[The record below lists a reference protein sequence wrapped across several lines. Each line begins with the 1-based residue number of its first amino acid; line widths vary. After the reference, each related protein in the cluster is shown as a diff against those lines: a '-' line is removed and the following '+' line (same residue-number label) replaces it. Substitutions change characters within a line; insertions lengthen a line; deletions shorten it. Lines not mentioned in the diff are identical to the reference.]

1 MAMAEVGR
9 DGMYGE
15 DEEEAPEPTK
25 GYKVKKATKER
36 VRPEEYEAQDNDEDM
51 QDEDDEGNKLTA
63 ADIQN
68 AEKELLF
75 WV

>member
-1 MAMAEVGR
+1 MAMAEDGR

-25 GYKVKKATKER
+25 GYKVKKAIKER

-51 QDEDDEGNKLTA
+51 HDEDDEGNKLTA
-63 ADIQN
+63 ADIQT